1 MMKNSKNG
9 PVLAV
14 VVPCYNEEEVLM
26 ESAAILQKFLQTQI
40 DSAAVSEDSYILMV
54 DDGSKDRTWSEI
66 CALHDN
72 DPIFRGLKLAHNRG
86 HQNALYAGLM
96 EARKDCDLSIS
107 IDADLQD
114 DVESMAE
121 MIRKAGEGANIV
133 FGVRNDRTTDTVMK
147 RTTADWY
154 YRTLNALGVHT
165 IPQHADFRL
174 MDREALEALSQ
185 YREVNLFLRGIATDI
200 GLKTDRVYY
209 SRKAR
214 TAGESKYSLKK
225 MLLLAEDGVT
235 SFSTAP
241 LKISFGFGAAA
252 DGAALVLLFRAMRD
266 RKSQAGI
273 MALICFMQ
281 SIQFYLS
288 GILGTYIGKTYT
300 EVKDRP
306 RYYIQERTGEK

>member
-14 VVPCYNEEEVLM
+14 VVPCYNEEEVLR
-26 ESAAILQKFLQTQI
+26 ESAAILHNFLQTQI

-72 DPIFRGLKLAHNRG
+72 DPMFRGLKLAHNRG

-133 FGVRNDRTTDTVMK
+133 FGVRNDRTTDTVM
-147 RTTADWY
+147 
-154 YRTLNALGVHT
+154 
-165 IPQHADFRL
+165 
-174 MDREALEALSQ
+174 
-185 YREVNLFLRGIATDI
+185 
-200 GLKTDRVYY
+200 
-209 SRKAR
+209 
-214 TAGESKYSLKK
+214 
-225 MLLLAEDGVT
+225 
-235 SFSTAP
+235 
-241 LKISFGFGAAA
+241 IS
-252 DGAALVLLFRAMRD
+252 D
-266 RKSQAGI
+266 
-273 MALICFMQ
+273 
-281 SIQFYLS
+281 
-288 GILGTYIGKTYT
+288 
-300 EVKDRP
+300 
-306 RYYIQERTGEK
+306 